1 MQSYLHV
8 SSITVIDCG
17 FGLNGRINIRR
28 ATNRQFQNCVSSSL
42 ELLASFPIDS
52 VYQRKEKCRFDRSK
66 FWQFLSIFISPIT
79 LILLIFLSL
88 KRKKRKHEIHYYNR
102 FRSDVL
108 IIRSREIQNR
118 KQNNLFLFFFF
129 RHNRIRYQSTFPSCV
144 KRDIRVSQ
152 RKKERNKTCTCIIIL
167 STLVTNVYQEPWN
180 SHIGYKAVDEGVSLF
195 DPQWQRVVSRKIW
208 TASWKNICTFDRGR
222 GDEYCSKDHPSLSR
236 RVMVLWTRCVA
247 IFLRQLFQLL
257 SRKIT
262 NIIPLCCLFYFFL

>member
-108 IIRSREIQNR
+108 IIRSREIQSR

-129 RHNRIRYQSTFPSCV
+129 STQSYQISVNISIVRETRYSCFAA
-144 KRDIRVSQ
+144 KE
-152 RKKERNKTCTCIIIL
+152 RKKQNL
-167 STLVTNVYQEPWN
+167 YVYNYLVD
-180 SHIGYKAVDEGVSLF
+180 A
-195 DPQWQRVVSRKIW
+195 
-208 TASWKNICTFDRGR
+208 
-222 GDEYCSKDHPSLSR
+222 GDECLPGTLELAY
-236 RVMVLWTRCVA
+236 RV
-247 IFLRQLFQLL
+247 
-257 SRKIT
+257 
-262 NIIPLCCLFYFFL
+262 